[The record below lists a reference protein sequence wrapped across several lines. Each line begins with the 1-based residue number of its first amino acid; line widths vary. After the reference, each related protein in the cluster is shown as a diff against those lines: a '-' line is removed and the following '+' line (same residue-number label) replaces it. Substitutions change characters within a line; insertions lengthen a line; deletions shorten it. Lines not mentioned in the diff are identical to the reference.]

1 MKDDRQQRKGAGV
14 MAVFTDMNLTMFWLI
29 VLVALVVIELLTMG
43 LTTVWFAGGALIA
56 TIAAVFHTP
65 FFLQVILFL
74 AVSAVLLIFTRP
86 LAVKYFADDQM
97 QNVPAIMAANVLML
111 LPIIIAFVSCQK
123 FFVNSL
129 VSSGLK
135 G

>member
-1 MKDDRQQRKGAGV
+1 

-74 AVSAVLLIFTRP
+74 AVSAVLLILQDPWRSSILTRTG
-86 LAVKYFADDQM
+86 
-97 QNVPAIMAANVLML
+97 
-111 LPIIIAFVSCQK
+111 
-123 FFVNSL
+123 
-129 VSSGLK
+129 SGPMRRVWWDIRRS
-135 G
+135 